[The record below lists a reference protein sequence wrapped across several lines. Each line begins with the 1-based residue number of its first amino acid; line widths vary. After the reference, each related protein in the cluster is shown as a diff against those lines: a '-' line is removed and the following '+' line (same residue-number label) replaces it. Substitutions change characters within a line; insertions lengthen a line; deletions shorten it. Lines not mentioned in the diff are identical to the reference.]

1 MKGPEVTS
9 SCAKCSTFGLYLKN
23 DQNEISDRLVY
34 DMQGFGANNFSV
46 LPGGVW
52 IRKIHH
58 VMGTQMRNPGGTE
71 A

>member
-1 MKGPEVTS
+1 M
-9 SCAKCSTFGLYLKN
+9 YLKN

-34 DMQGFGANNFSV
+34 DMQGFGGKNFSV
-46 LPGGVW
+46 LTGGVW